1 GPAPGSSQSLQRD
14 LATGNW
20 FVAPETPGGYRPPAP
35 GGSAAAGP
43 TPTSAAPAP
52 PGAPP
57 SPTPAA
63 AAGSP
68 PGAAPAPAP
77 PAAGAAPSERP
88 ARPESLR
95 ARGVVALT
103 IDAPAGGSTVRG
115 TIPAAGWAAAASG

>member
-1 GPAPGSSQSLQRD
+1 PAVLDHLEAAGDTLTLHAAGDGRRLDLATWGAPGPAPGSSQSLQRD

-77 PAAGAAPSERP
+77 PA
-88 ARPESLR
+88 
-95 ARGVVALT
+95 
-103 IDAPAGGSTVRG
+103 
-115 TIPAAGWAAAASG
+115 